1 MSDEHTRKFQC
12 EYYTVYARPNS
23 CFFCD
28 NCHDIFYDYINGYAY
43 PYMWLCDKGN
53 DTEVGMMGK
62 CQDFYEVAEQTEPS
76 TERHLPDY
84 SYESEMAQRL
94 KDSTDCAWGR
104 DDD

>member
-1 MSDEHTRKFQC
+1 MGGEHTRKFQC

-28 NCHDIFYDYINGYAY
+28 NCNDIFYDYENGYAS

-62 CQDFYEVAEQTEPS
+62 CQDFYEEAEQTEPQILDS
-76 TERHLPDY
+76 WQVKLKAEQTEPQAERERVSNDERR
-84 SYESEMAQRL
+84 S
-94 KDSTDCAWGR
+94 G
-104 DDD
+104 

>member
-62 CQDFYEVAEQTEPS
+62 CQDFYEVAEQTEPKIAGKHTKQIIIDEAA
-76 TERHLPDY
+76 TEP
-84 SYESEMAQRL
+84 
-94 KDSTDCAWGR
+94 STDCGWK
-104 DDD
+104 